1 MTADNP
7 NDFPYRP
14 AEEPSDAATRKRYW
28 ATAMGLQNVD
38 GLEPSCYLRS
48 LAEQNTAGELSL
60 QDTAEL
66 IRAYHDREGEG
77 SSESPSTR
85 EADLVSQRIVEM
97 LASRAFLFA
106 PDMLGIIHASL
117 FRDLDS
123 ETYHPGRYKRKALMK
138 QEAIL
143 NGDSVVYGD
152 PSLIDRALALLFER
166 EEGYDYGFR
175 FDRERISRFSS
186 FIANVWQVHP
196 FEEGNTRT
204 VAVFAELYLGDLG
217 FEVTNNPFEDHALYF
232 RNALVR
238 ANYRNAKAKVKP
250 TVDYLAAFFEN
261 LLCDANHALDSN
273 DLVCTALF
281 DDPSLLRNVSP
292 LEALSAR

>member
-106 PDMLGIIHASL
+106 PTCSASSTPRC
-117 FRDLDS
+117 FATSIPRRTARAGTS
-123 ETYHPGRYKRKALMK
+123 AKR
-138 QEAIL
+138 
-143 NGDSVVYGD
+143 S
-152 PSLIDRALALLFER
+152 
-166 EEGYDYGFR
+166 
-175 FDRERISRFSS
+175 
-186 FIANVWQVHP
+186 
-196 FEEGNTRT
+196 
-204 VAVFAELYLGDLG
+204 
-217 FEVTNNPFEDHALYF
+217 
-232 RNALVR
+232 
-238 ANYRNAKAKVKP
+238 
-250 TVDYLAAFFEN
+250 
-261 LLCDANHALDSN
+261 
-273 DLVCTALF
+273 
-281 DDPSLLRNVSP
+281 
-292 LEALSAR
+292 